1 MQQVS
6 LENEGLGVNPVSS
19 PGRGLSGE
27 PSDVSTAELLRISNT
42 VLRPTSSRDRCW
54 NPCLLTASA
63 QELGAQTAVTAHAC
77 GKPSSLRGARG
88 LWVHSAAQRSPA
100 CFPSPREERTH
111 RLATFILPLS
121 LLKELQ
127 FCSGQ
132 QNFL

>member
-19 PGRGLSGE
+19 PGRGLSGG
-27 PSDVSTAELLRISNT
+27 PTDASTAELFHVSNT

-63 QELGAQTAVTAHAC
+63 QEPGAQTAVSAHAR
-77 GKPSSLRGARG
+77 GTPGSLSGARG
-88 LWVHSAAQRSPA
+88 LWVHSAARRSPA
-100 CFPSPREERTH
+100 CFPAPREERTH